1 MTYLVPHSPKKEICI
16 SNSGYLSGMTFLC
29 KDMCDIKGFKSSC
42 GNPDFYKHSIEALDY
57 APFLKK
63 IMNEGAI
70 LKGITICDEFF
81 YSIIGENKHYGTPI
95 NKNAPN
101 CVPGGSSS
109 GSAAALTNH
118 DFDFTI
124 GTDTGGSVR
133 VPASFCGVYGFR
145 PTHGRIDLNKVYP
158 MAESFDTLGW
168 FSNNTSNMLK
178 LGKLFF
184 NNFKETKIEQKNIL
198 FPIDIVDGLDQDIKS
213 QIYNYCEYKFKN
225 LKKVQLSRYKK
236 YELADCFKVIQGYEI
251 KLNILPWIK
260 KYSPKISNEI
270 NSRFKM
276 VENITKNMYDNA
288 KNMRKEFISELD
300 NNLPFDSFLIFPT
313 TPFSAPIKG
322 QSNQDLTELRKK
334 VMEFTCIGGLSS
346 RPQISIPKF
355 KGSTGPIGLS
365 VLGNKNADE
374 IMLNN
379 FKLF

>member
-1 MTYLVPHSPKKEICI
+1 MTYLVPHSPEKEICI
-16 SNSGYLSGMTFLC
+16 TNSGSLSGMTFLC

-42 GNPDFYKHSIEALDY
+42 GNPDFYKHSIKALDY

-63 IMNEGAI
+63 ILNEGAI

-81 YSIIGENKHYGTPI
+81 YSIIGENKHYGTPE
-95 NKNAPN
+95 NLNSPN

-133 VPASFCGVYGFR
+133 VPASFCGVFGFR

-168 FSNNTSNMLK
+168 FSNNKINMLK
-178 LGKLFF
+178 LGKIFF
-184 NNFKETKIEQKNIL
+184 DNFREIQIKQKNIL
-198 FPIDIVDGLDQDIKS
+198 IPVDIVDDLDHDIKS
-213 QIYNYCEYKFKN
+213 QFYNYCEYKFKN
-225 LKKVQLSRYKK
+225 LKKVQLSGYKK
-236 YELADCFKVIQGYEI
+236 SELADCFRVIQGYEI
-251 KLNILPWIK
+251 KFNILPWIE
-260 KYSPKISNEI
+260 KYDPKISTEI

-276 VENITKNMYDNA
+276 VKNITKNMYDDAVNL
-288 KNMRKEFISELD
+288 RKEFISELD
-300 NNLPFDSFLIFPT
+300 QNLPLESILIFPT
-313 TPFSAPIKG
+313 TPFSAPMKG
-322 QSNQDLTELRKK
+322 QSDDDLSELRKK
-334 VMEFTCIGGLSS
+334 VMELTCIGGLSS

-355 KGSTGPIGLS
+355 RGSTGPIGLS

-374 IMLNN
+374 IILNN
-379 FKLF
+379 LNLF

>member
-1 MTYLVPHSPKKEICI
+1 MTYLAPHSPEKEIFI
-16 SNSGYLSGMTFLC
+16 SNSGSLSGMTFLC

-63 IMNEGAI
+63 ILNEGAI

-81 YSIIGENKHYGTPI
+81 YSIIGENKHYGTPE
-95 NKNAPN
+95 NLNSPN

-133 VPASFCGVYGFR
+133 VPASFCGVFGFR

-158 MAESFDTLGW
+158 MAKSFDTLGW
-168 FSNNTSNMLK
+168 FSNNKPNMLK
-178 LGKLFF
+178 LGKIFF
-184 NNFKETKIEQKNIL
+184 DNFREIQIEQKNIL
-198 FPIDIVDGLDQDIKS
+198 IPVDIVDDLDQDIKS
-213 QIYNYCEYKFKN
+213 QFYNYCEYKFKN
-225 LKKVQLSRYKK
+225 LKKVQLSSYKK
-236 YELADCFKVIQGYEI
+236 SELADCFRVMQGYEI
-251 KLNILPWIK
+251 KLNILPWIE
-260 KYSPKISNEI
+260 KYDPKISTEI
-270 NSRFKM
+270 NSRLKM
-276 VENITKNMYDNA
+276 AKNITKNMYDDAINL
-288 KNMRKEFISELD
+288 RKEFISELD
-300 NNLPFDSFLIFPT
+300 QNLPVESILIFPT
-313 TPFSAPIKG
+313 TPFSAPMKG
-322 QSNQDLTELRKK
+322 RSDDDLSELRKK

-374 IMLNN
+374 IILNN
-379 FKLF
+379 LNLF